1 MNLLKDYE
9 SRSTVD
15 LRKQNV
21 YVYAAD
27 PSTEVLCCGLKI
39 DEGFPSMWFPK
50 LWDQGLREFPS
61 RNFAG
66 ARMVKLVSSDDY
78 QQMCADADEI
88 HAHNAQFERVMFD
101 HVLHQRQGFRPIP
114 ISKYRC
120 SAARAAALALPRS
133 LEQVGEALGLRV
145 QKDREGHRLMM
156 KMCKPQPDGSYIED
170 IPNLIRLAQYC
181 IQDVEAEY
189 AVELAIPA
197 LPPSEERIWQLDQK
211 INDKGFGFDRAGA
224 LELKFAIEEAEI
236 RLLKEVETLTAGA
249 ITSARQVA
257 KLKAW
262 LKEEEELDLT
272 DMQKSTVAA
281 ALKKLGDGRAKRMLE
296 LRQEMSLSS
305 TAKIKTALGLI
316 SADNRIRGSLLY
328 HGATTGRWGGKGF
341 QPHNLPRDS
350 YKDPQQV
357 QDAINGFHSEST
369 IKAASKCL
377 RGLLVPQD
385 GRILCAVDYSA
396 IEARVL
402 PWLAQEEQV
411 LETFRKGID
420 PYLDAA
426 ARIYHVPYGQVTK
439 DQRQVGKVSILSLGY
454 QGWVGAFQKMA
465 VGYGVK
471 ISDDQAKGIIIPWRE
486 SRPGLSDKQTGFW
499 AGMEEAAMKTVK
511 TGKPHRCGRIVFGLK
526 GMFLY
531 MKLPSGRLLAY
542 PYPKIEMVQPP
553 YGEAKPAV
561 TFRAIDP
568 ITKKWKRSSGYG
580 GSWTENAVQAIAR
593 DILCDGLIR
602 LDAANF
608 NLVLHV
614 HDEGVAEEEK
624 NRLQEMMDTMLV
636 PPTWAPDLP
645 MGVSGWTA
653 KRYRKD

>member
-15 LRKQNV
+15 LRKRNI

-39 DEGFPSMWFPK
+39 DDGFPSMWFPK
-50 LWDQGLREFPS
+50 LWDAGFREFPS

-66 ARMVKLVSSDDY
+66 ARAVKLVSSDDY
-78 QQMCADADEI
+78 EQMCADADEI
-88 HAHNAQFERVMFD
+88 HAHNAQFERVM
-101 HVLHQRQGFRPIP
+101 HEYVLHQRQKFRPIP

-133 LEQVGEALGLRV
+133 LEQVGEVLGLRV

-156 KMCKPQPDGSYIED
+156 KMCKPQPDGTYIED
-170 IPNLIRLAQYC
+170 VPNLIRLAQYC

-189 AVELAIPA
+189 AVEQAIPA
-197 LPPSEERIWQLDQK
+197 LPPAEERIWQLDQK
-211 INDKGFGFDRAGA
+211 INDRGFGFDRDGA
-224 LELKFAIEEAEI
+224 LELKFAIEEAEV

-262 LKEEEELDLT
+262 LKEEEELDLA

-305 TAKIKTALGLI
+305 TAKINTALRLI
-316 SADNRIRGSLLY
+316 SDDNRIRGSLLY

-350 YKDPQQV
+350 YKDPQMV
-357 QDAINGFHSEST
+357 QDAINGFHLETT

-377 RGLLVPQD
+377 RGLLVPQE
-385 GRILCAVDYSA
+385 GRVLCAVDYSA

-402 PWLAQEEQV
+402 AWLADEQTALDV
-411 LETFRKGID
+411 FRKNLD
-420 PYLDAA
+420 PYKVVAQSIFNVEYD
-426 ARIYHVPYGQVTK
+426 QVTK
-439 DQRQVGKVSILSLGY
+439 AQR
-454 QGWVGAFQKMA
+454 
-465 VGYGVK
+465 
-471 ISDDQAKGIIIPWRE
+471 DQAKVPELACGFRGWIPAFNAMAKNLGIEPIPENRAKEIILLWRQN
-486 SRPGLSDKQTGFW
+486 RPMTVELWDHL
-499 AGMEEAAMKTVK
+499 EEAAMATVR
-511 TGKPHRCGRIVFGLK
+511 TGKAHRAGKIVFGLK
-526 GMFLY
+526 GIFLY

-542 PYPKIEMVQPP
+542 PYPKIELRDTP
-553 YGEAKPAV
+553 YEKDKKTI
-561 TFRAIDP
+561 TFMGIDQY
-568 ITKKWKRSSGYG
+568 TRKWTRLYTYSGRLA
-580 GSWTENAVQAIAR
+580 ENATSGVAR

-602 LDAANF
+602 LDEADF

-614 HDEGVAEEEK
+614 HDEGGAEEET

-645 MGVSGWTA
+645 MGVSGWVGP
-653 KRYRKD
+653 RYKKD